1 MIDTSCERAREVGV
15 PAPAMKRRRPMVA
28 KVRKIDGNPG
38 FSQSRRMEMLLAGA
52 HGSRSYLARLR
63 PCSSRQAFGS

>member
-1 MIDTSCERAREVGV
+1 MIDTSCERAREVDV

-28 KVRKIDGNPG
+28 KVRKIDGNPRL
-38 FSQSRRMEMLLAGA
+38 FAVARMEMLLAGA

-63 PCSSRQAFGS
+63 PCSSRRAFGS

>member
-28 KVRKIDGNPG
+28 KVRKIDGNPRLFAVAPDG
-38 FSQSRRMEMLLAGA
+38 DVAGWRA
-52 HGSRSYLARLR
+52 RLKELLARLR

>member
-15 PAPAMKRRRPMVA
+15 PAPAMNRRRPMV
-28 KVRKIDGNPG
+28 VRLTGTQG